1 MKITIFS
8 MLATK
13 CNMKALIKKQLAF

>member
-13 CNMKALIKKQLAF
+13 CDMKALIKKQLAF